1 MKNDST
7 QLEMISD
14 HTTLRN
20 FSYLYYDQS
29 GFEIQP
35 LSPLFLREDL
45 GEFLK
50 LENLKTTFTL
60 VYYTKGFGKN
70 AMVFTLSFLKWESKF
85 RF

>member
-1 MKNDST
+1 
-7 QLEMISD
+7 
-14 HTTLRN
+14 
-20 FSYLYYDQS
+20 LYYDQS

-60 VYYTKGFGKN
+60 VYEFSLKGHFNRIG
-70 AMVFTLSFLKWESKF
+70 LKKQF
-85 RF
+85 